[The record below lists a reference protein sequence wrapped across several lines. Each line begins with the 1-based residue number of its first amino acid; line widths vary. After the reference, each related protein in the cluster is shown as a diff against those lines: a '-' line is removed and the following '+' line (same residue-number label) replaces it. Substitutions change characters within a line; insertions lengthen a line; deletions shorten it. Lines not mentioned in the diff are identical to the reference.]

1 MGSALDS
8 LNLPMEEKRSQNRI
22 AAPVL
27 RLFVL
32 TLVCTAAGLAVLA
45 VMNRARPDIR
55 TQFKLY
61 VEQLAPQSKLV
72 VASAT
77 QHYHASKEFT
87 ARLLALFDIRASIR
101 LSAMA
106 DMTYVLPADKPQE
119 WDLAWYP
126 REKRLVISTP
136 EPECLMPAVHTD
148 TIEIVC
154 EHGNLLTNT
163 VFRLKEEAARMRGEL
178 SADLMSKAQASLQDS
193 AVRETMAE
201 GVRTFA
207 RAFCER
213 VGVGVPSVIEVRL
226 GRVSAGL

>member
-1 MGSALDS
+1 
-8 LNLPMEEKRSQNRI
+8 MEEKRYQTRI
-22 AAPVL
+22 AGPVL
-27 RLFVL
+27 WLFVL
-32 TLVCTAAGLAVLA
+32 TVLCAVAAIVTVS

-61 VEQLAPQSKLV
+61 VEQLAPQSKLI
-72 VASAT
+72 AATAT
-77 QHYHASKEFT
+77 QQYRASKEFT

-106 DMTYVLPADKPQE
+106 DLTYVLPADKPEE
-119 WDLAWYP
+119 WDIAWYP
-126 REKRLVISTP
+126 REKRLVIATP

-163 VFRLKEEAARMRGEL
+163 IFRLKEEAARMRDEL
-178 SADLMSKAQASLQDS
+178 SSDLMGKAHASLQDP
-193 AVRETMAE
+193 AVREAIAE
-201 GVRTFA
+201 GVRIFA

-213 VGVGVPSVIEVRL
+213 VGLGTPSAIEVRL
-226 GRVSAGL
+226 GRGGASL